1 MNFDTLDTFLEKVRG
16 KLDSMYP
23 EMESPLRI
31 LSQQVKLTEEVG
43 ELSEV
48 LLKRS
53 WGHIH
58 SKWEHTKEDIA
69 DEIADVII
77 TIAWIAHE
85 LDISLDT
92 AIENK
97 IQKIE
102 HKWERQDT

>member
-1 MNFDTLDTFLEKVRG
+1 
-16 KLDSMYP
+16 
-23 EMESPLRI
+23 LRI

-53 WGHIH
+53 GWHIH
-58 SKWEHTKEDIA
+58 DKWEHTKEDIA

-77 TIAWIAHE
+77 TVAWIARE
-85 LDISLDT
+85 LDISIDE
-92 AIENK
+92 AITNK

-102 HKWERQDT
+102 KKWNR